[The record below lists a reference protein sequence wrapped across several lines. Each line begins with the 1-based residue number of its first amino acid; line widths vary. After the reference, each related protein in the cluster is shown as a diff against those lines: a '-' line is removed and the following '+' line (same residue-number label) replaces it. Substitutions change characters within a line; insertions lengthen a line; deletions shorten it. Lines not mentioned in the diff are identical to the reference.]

1 MLDEVIER
9 LASFGCTTITDSDT
23 VLLNFAIGKVTST
36 IKNDVNWQD
45 IPEGLLHIA
54 IDMVIGEFLT
64 AKKVFSPDDL
74 GLDLECAAK
83 QIQEGDTNVVFATGE
98 ASQTDEQRLDALISY
113 LLTHGR
119 DEFSSF
125 RRIRW

>member
-1 MLDEVIER
+1 MLEKVIER
-9 LASFGCTTITDSDT
+9 LTSFGYTTVTDGDK
-23 VLLNFAIGKVTST
+23 VLLNFAIDKVTST
-36 IKNDVNWQD
+36 IKNDVNWQN

-64 AKKVFSPDDL
+64 VKKVFSPDDL
-74 GLDLECAAK
+74 GLDLEYATK
-83 QIQEGDTNVVFATGE
+83 QIQEGDTSVTFTTGE
-98 ASQTDEQRLDALISY
+98 SSQTDEQRLDALISH
-113 LLTHGR
+113 LLTYGR